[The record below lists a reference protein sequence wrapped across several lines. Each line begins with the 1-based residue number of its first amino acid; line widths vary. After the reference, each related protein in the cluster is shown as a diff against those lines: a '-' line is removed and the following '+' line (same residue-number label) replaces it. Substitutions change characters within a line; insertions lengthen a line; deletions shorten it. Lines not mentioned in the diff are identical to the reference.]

1 MITGE
6 QCRFD
11 SDVWHWSDVL
21 FRLLEQPFWRD
32 QVEISAQIVGRENCC
47 LEMTL
52 MDGAFGT
59 KPLPRLSGT
68 GRSFFSRVL
77 TVAGH
82 LSLWLPVERQMTNQR
97 RHFSL
102 KSGADEMIMSRWTPI
117 TRQLRH
123 PLSSYLNLSRSTRDL
138 LKVRATGGGFY
149 KFPSMR
155 MGWWNIPASDWTEMR
170 SEWKVWAF
178 FEGKLSQKKVVKRG
192 ILSST
197 KLCSKF
203 QHFWSAADDAD
214 APPHS
219 VDPSAPAVPIHPAA
233 CSKCRENSVEQWRR
247 PFKCWQLKSTAKWIN
262 FKWIRSCSISKWL
275 CRRFI

>member
-1 MITGE
+1 MA
-6 QCRFD
+6 
-11 SDVWHWSDVL
+11 
-21 FRLLEQPFWRD
+21 LLEPNPCRAYRVRD
-32 QVEISAQIVGRENCC
+32 VA
-47 LEMTL
+47 
-52 MDGAFGT
+52 
-59 KPLPRLSGT
+59 
-68 GRSFFSRVL
+68 FFSRVL

-123 PLSSYLNLSRSTRDL
+123 LLSLYLNLSRSPRDL

-203 QHFWSAADDAD
+203 QHFWSAADAD